1 MKKERNRRRRLV
13 TNNNNKIIVKK
24 WKNDYFVLQENKRR
38 QAVSQCIAFA
48 KEAYRTS
55 FYLYGCAQ
63 AKLCNTRKAIADRVD
78 KVVKVL
84 LHRSVPFAQPVLF
97 FAQYEVPKDSARPF
111 RRCGP
116 LVCMC

>member
-1 MKKERNRRRRLV
+1 MIILYCKRTNGDRQSVNALRLRKKPIELLF
-13 TNNNNKIIVKK
+13 I
-24 WKNDYFVLQENKRR
+24 Y
-38 QAVSQCIAFA
+38 
-48 KEAYRTS
+48 
-55 FYLYGCAQ
+55 YGCAQ

-111 RRCGP
+111 RRCGS
-116 LVCMC
+116 LVRMC